1 MGNSRERGTNALSPL
16 RSILVPELNVVA
28 SVRCSERD
36 FANGMNP
43 PCTEC
48 TTFTTTTTTRD
59 GRLDGDAAMAVVL
72 ASTESSSPSK
82 SPRRRRRRVGGGG
95 GCGRHVTFTH
105 VDIVELS
112 VELGLNHIHPWSC
125 SILVGPPVQISN
137 NVERLRRKSLQ
148 EFEDER
154 SAHRRSFPELKLS
167 SDERRRLL

>member
-1 MGNSRERGTNALSPL
+1 MGSSTERGTYARSPL
-16 RSILVPELNVVA
+16 RSILVPESNVVA
-28 SVRCSERD
+28 SIRCSERD
-36 FANGMNP
+36 VASGMSP
-43 PCTEC
+43 SCTEC

-59 GRLDGDAAMAVVL
+59 GRMDGDAAMAVVL

-82 SPRRRRRRVGGGG
+82 SQRRRRRRVGGGG
-95 GCGRHVTFTH
+95 GGRHVTFTH

-137 NVERLRRKSLQ
+137 NVERLQRKSLQ